1 MAYGERALFYD
12 IDENPE
18 KRQEMLALTGGKG
31 QVPVIV
37 DGGKVLLG
45 FLGDASLRGAIPISG
60 GT

>member
-1 MAYGERALFYD
+1 
-12 IDENPE
+12 
-18 KRQEMLALTGGKG
+18 MLALTGGKG

-37 DGGKVLLG
+37 EDGKVTIG